1 MTKNNRFFLAYAKVT
16 ANSSNKKVIMN
27 PVLTSISQ
35 FGRIL
40 GSLFYYSPD
49 QAQNQPLLA
58 LFAGEQWQSSCDF
71 LPQALLQQLQS
82 DFTDSIKQG
91 MEKLNDDYQA
101 LFIGPNALPA
111 PPWGSVYLDKEA
123 VIFGSSLLELRNFMR
138 QHGISLQL
146 AQKEPED
153 HFGLMMMAAWLA
165 EDQSANNN
173 PQPLAEFL
181 QQHLLPWSGRFL
193 ELLSAEQNRTFYCNL
208 ALLSQKLL
216 AHWQQELQLE
226 VAEVRL
232 YR

>member
-82 DFTDSIKQG
+82 DFTDSIT
-91 MEKLNDDYQA
+91 
-101 LFIGPNALPA
+101 LFN
-111 PPWGSVYLDKEA
+111 SYLD
-123 VIFGSSLLELRNFMR
+123 R
-138 QHGISLQL
+138 QEFDNERKATSFIRLDY
-146 AQKEPED
+146 AQ
-153 HFGLMMMAAWLA
+153 
-165 EDQSANNN
+165 
-173 PQPLAEFL
+173 
-181 QQHLLPWSGRFL
+181 
-193 ELLSAEQNRTFYCNL
+193 
-208 ALLSQKLL
+208 
-216 AHWQQELQLE
+216 
-226 VAEVRL
+226 
-232 YR
+232 